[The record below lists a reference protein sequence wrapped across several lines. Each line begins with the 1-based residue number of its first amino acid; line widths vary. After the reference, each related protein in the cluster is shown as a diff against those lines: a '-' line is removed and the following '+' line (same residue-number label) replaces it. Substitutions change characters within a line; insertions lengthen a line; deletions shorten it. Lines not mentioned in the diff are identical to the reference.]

1 MSEIIKGT
9 GGRRTHIRSPLMRE
23 SLMDRQ
29 VLASTDTEQVRPIMP
44 DVNVLAIG
52 GRSILDRGREAILP
66 LLDGIVF
73 CRKKHKIVLGVGG
86 GARVRHTYH
95 ICLDLGIPTG
105 GLAMLAGAVNEQNR
119 YMVQALLAQ
128 HGGVVLH
135 KDHFVVLPL
144 WLEAGMIPIL
154 SGMPPYHYWE
164 PPTGDRR
171 VPLHREDFGMFMVSE
186 VLGARSMIF
195 LKDEDGLFSADPK
208 KSASAEFI
216 PAITAQELLD
226 LNLPDMIIERTVM
239 ESMRYARQTRQVQI
253 INGLKPRLLRQ
264 ALAGKPVGTII
275 TADAGG
281 SRSAPVA
288 RSTNTAENTRKGKR
302 NGR

>member
-1 MSEIIKGT
+1 
-9 GGRRTHIRSPLMRE
+9 
-23 SLMDRQ
+23 MDRE
-29 VLASTDTEQVRPIMP
+29 VLTSTDAGQVRPILP

-52 GRSILDRGREAILP
+52 GRSILDRGRDAILP
-66 LLDGIVF
+66 LLDEIVH
-73 CRKKHKIVLGVGG
+73 CRQKHKIVLGVGG

-105 GLAMLAGAVNEQNR
+105 GLATLAGAVNEQNR
-119 YMVQALLAQ
+119 YMVQALLAE

-144 WLEAGMIPIL
+144 WLEAGMIPIM

-171 VPLHREDFGMFMVSE
+171 VPQHREDFGMFMVSE

-216 PAITAQELLD
+216 PSITAQELLD
-226 LNLPDMIIERTVM
+226 LDLPDMIIERTVV
-239 ESMRYARQTRQVQI
+239 ESMCYARHTRRVQI

-264 ALAGKPVGTII
+264 ALAGKAMGTVI
-275 TADAGG
+275 TADAGVG
-281 SRSAPVA
+281 RSPPAA
-288 RSTNTAENTRKGKR
+288 RVKNAAENTRKGRR